1 MSNSHTMG
9 PQNAA
14 LQVKTYR
21 EGMAQKVG
29 HDLILDVTRWA
40 AQVQLNGASSSIMLE
55 CDSSSLQVR
64 EGVNG
69 VKPLSDKDREEIV
82 KTINEKI
89 LRKQPIRFRSTTM
102 EPKAVG
108 YGVQGELAIGSES
121 RPVSFDLKVAGG
133 RISGIVT
140 VGPHGRAEGPRRARD
155 RRRRPAALLT
165 NAGCPPSDS
174 R

>member
-40 AQVQLNGASSSIMLE
+40 APVQLNAASSSIMLE
-55 CDSSSLQVR
+55 CDSSSLPVR

-89 LRKQPIRFRSTTM
+89 LRKRPIRFRSTSM
-102 EPKAVG
+102 EPKADG

-140 VGPHGRAEGPRRARD
+140 VVQREFGIKPYSALMGALKVRD
-155 RRRRPAALLT
+155 ELEIVVDAPL
-165 NAGCPPSDS
+165 PS
-174 R
+174 